1 MGTKTH
7 LEPGGCE
14 VCSCGGRL
22 ATVRGGHLS
31 ANGASAE
38 KTREGKGGMMGEAGR
53 EIQSVAVVFE
63 PLVKSRL
70 GVPHSQPF
78 QTHKSSISF
87 KSELGF
93 AFPKIL

>member
-1 MGTKTH
+1 
-7 LEPGGCE
+7 
-14 VCSCGGRL
+14 
-22 ATVRGGHLS
+22 
-31 ANGASAE
+31 
-38 KTREGKGGMMGEAGR
+38 MGEAGR
-53 EIQSVAVVFE
+53 EIQSVVVVFE